1 MTSSRRKSHLVSPK
15 IMKIRDIVA
24 TMSFKTCAFG
34 SVLQENCFPASC
46 EKILFKMGL
55 RFQVLQVQYA
65 V

>member
-1 MTSSRRKSHLVSPK
+1 MNSTVVSPK

-46 EKILFKMGL
+46 EKIFKMGL
-55 RFQVLQVQYA
+55 RFQALQVQYA
-65 V
+65 D